1 MRVITLSK
9 SKLVKCGNM
18 KTFSSWWFSWYAAG
32 RAENATTKNSGF
44 SNSDS
49 GGNKEAATTTVAVMT
64 VTATATATATVTK
77 TAKVTANNQTT
88 IN

>member
-1 MRVITLSK
+1 MWEHE
-9 SKLVKCGNM
+9 
-18 KTFSSWWFSWYAAG
+18 TFSSWWFSWYAAG
-32 RAENATTKNSGF
+32 RAENATTKNSGT

-49 GGNKEAATTTVAVMT
+49 GGNEEVATATAAVMM
-64 VTATATATATVTK
+64 ATATATATGTATK

>member
-1 MRVITLSK
+1 
-9 SKLVKCGNM
+9 M
-18 KTFSSWWFSWYAAG
+18 KTFLSWWFSWYAAG
-32 RAENATTKNSGF
+32 RVENATTKISGT

-49 GGNKEAATTTVAVMT
+49 GGDEEAATATAAVM
-64 VTATATATATVTK
+64 TATATATAFATATK

>member
-1 MRVITLSK
+1 MWD
-9 SKLVKCGNM
+9 M

-32 RAENATTKNSGF
+32 RVENATTKNSGT

-49 GGNKEAATTTVAVMT
+49 GSDEE
-64 VTATATATATVTK
+64 TATATAAVMTATSTATATK